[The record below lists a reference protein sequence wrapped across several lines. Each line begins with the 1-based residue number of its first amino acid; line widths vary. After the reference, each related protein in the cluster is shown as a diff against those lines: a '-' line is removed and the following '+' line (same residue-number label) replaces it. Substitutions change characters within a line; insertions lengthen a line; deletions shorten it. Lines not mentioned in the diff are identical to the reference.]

1 MGQRGTRVS
10 EPQHLKTL
18 HTGHWAVNVGRGHGG
33 LSRGELGSQTSQ
45 GTVFI
50 HLFNTHLGRSGIVPG
65 ADDTAENQAN
75 QASAPRSSDSIQQES
90 QTPDTET
97 LLF

>member
-1 MGQRGTRVS
+1 MGQRPEGDKGFRAS
-10 EPQHLKTL
+10 ASKDSPYRPL
-18 HTGHWAVNVGRGHGG
+18 GCYVGRGHGG
-33 LSRGELGSQTSQ
+33 LCSQTSQ

-50 HLFNTHLGRSGIVPG
+50 HLFNTHLGRSGIVPS

-90 QTPDTET
+90 QTPDTGT
-97 LLF
+97 LLFWI